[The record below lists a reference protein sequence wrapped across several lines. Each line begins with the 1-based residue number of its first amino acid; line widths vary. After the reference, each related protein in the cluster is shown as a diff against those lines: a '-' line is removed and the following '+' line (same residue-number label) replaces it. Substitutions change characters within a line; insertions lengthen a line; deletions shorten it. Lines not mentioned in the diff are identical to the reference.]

1 MDIEEFY
8 EADERRRRSEEIEL
22 GTEWHDEA
30 GARYEVS
37 WVADTG
43 ELYAMCEPAAA
54 MSEDIAGDIFV
65 GSLPVESLQVSM
77 LGWIP
82 TREQLEEVV
91 AGWEDVMASDDS
103 VSWLHDRLRAAAV
116 PTRRAGVMTGVA
128 APPPAS
134 LRGRLVPHVLVGV
147 LTVLV
152 LGGIALSLA
161 TAPPDA
167 TQQLRI
173 AAGATDQSSGFVLTD
188 TNSIAP
194 SGAAPRSHGGAACLY
209 QSPDR
214 VKESG
219 TDSTGQALSV
229 IVIGQR
235 HFERRAGD
243 PKWTELAPTPQLG
256 TEAVQTLLFPL
267 QGAQHAVDA
276 VRTSVGGGATT
287 YRFLPSDSA
296 QLIRTVLGATP
307 SQLSSLRFTAVVRG
321 DYLADER
328 ITAVARGEQ
337 LEVDLAFSAVGS
349 APGVEVPPTS

>member
-1 MDIEEFY
+1 
-8 EADERRRRSEEIEL
+8 
-22 GTEWHDEA
+22 
-30 GARYEVS
+30 
-37 WVADTG
+37 
-43 ELYAMCEPAAA
+43 
-54 MSEDIAGDIFV
+54 
-65 GSLPVESLQVSM
+65 
-77 LGWIP
+77 
-82 TREQLEEVV
+82 
-91 AGWEDVMASDDS
+91 
-103 VSWLHDRLRAAAV
+103 
-116 PTRRAGVMTGVA
+116 MTGVA

-134 LRGRLVPHVLVGV
+134 LRGRLVPHVLVGM

-173 AAGATDQSSGFVLTD
+173 AAGATEQSSGFVLTD

-194 SGAAPRSHGGAACLY
+194 PGAAPRSMVVRVVY
-209 QSPDR
+209 RSPDR

-243 PKWTELAPTPQLG
+243 PKWTELAPTPQLS

-276 VRTSVGGGATT
+276 VRTSVGSGATT

-296 QLIRTVLGATP
+296 QLIRNILGATP

-328 ITAVARGEQ
+328 ITAVVRGGEQ